1 MLREELKS
9 GGEREFDLA
18 EADWKDLL
26 SVEPLG
32 VWAAIIECIFFLKRM
47 KVMNCNFCL
56 RLDWAI

>member
-32 VWAAIIECIFFLKRM
+32 VWAAIIECIFFWNAWK
-47 KVMNCNFCL
+47 
-56 RLDWAI
+56 